1 MRWLYSL
8 LIYLISPLVL
18 LLLALRGLRNRDW
31 LKRWPQRFGWFDP
44 PEKTGGIVVHAVSV
58 GEVNAAGTLV
68 KALSQNFSERPLCVT
83 TFTPTGSDRVRSLFR
98 DEVFHVYLPLD
109 LPGAVKRF
117 FDRVQPALLVI
128 METEIWPNLYFEARR
143 RGIPVMIANARI
155 SERSIRG
162 YRRFKRMT
170 TAALGQV
177 SCIAAQSKLDA
188 GRLIEIGADAARLEV
203 TGNLKFDVEL
213 PPGLSE
219 QGEAIRQTWGSKR
232 LVLLAGSTH
241 QGDEKPVLEAF
252 KRLLRQFPEALL
264 VLVPRHPERFG
275 QVAQLT
281 RACGLT
287 VCLHSEHIDCP
298 PSAQCFIL
306 DAMGELLAYYA
317 ACDVAFVGGSLE
329 PVGGHNA
336 LEPAALAKPVLLGPH
351 TFNFE
356 DITDQLL
363 KAGAAIRVN
372 NAQDLEQ
379 AATRLFKRP
388 ELRDQ
393 MGRAGLEL
401 VISGQGALERTLE
414 IIEELITPG
423 AG

>member
-1 MRWLYSL
+1 MRWLYTF
-8 LIYLISPLVL
+8 LIYLITPLVL
-18 LLLALRGLRNRDW
+18 LLLLIRGLRNRDW

-58 GEVNAAGTLV
+58 GEVNVASTLV
-68 KALSQNFSERPLCVT
+68 KALSQHFPGLPLCLT
-83 TFTPTGSDRVRSLFR
+83 TFTPTGSDRVQSLFR
-98 DEVFHVYLPLD
+98 DEVFNVYLPLD

-117 FDRVQPALLVI
+117 FDRVQPAFLII

-162 YRRFKRMT
+162 YRRFRRMT
-170 TAALGQV
+170 TAALSQV
-177 SCIAAQSKLDA
+177 SCIAAQSELDA
-188 GRLIEIGADAARLEV
+188 GRLIEIGADETRLEV

-213 PPGLSE
+213 PPGLLE

-241 QGDEKPVLEAF
+241 EGDEKPVLEAF

-275 QVAQLT
+275 RTAQLAQ
-281 RACGLT
+281 ACGLT
-287 VCLHSEHIDCP
+287 VCLRSELVDCP
-298 PSAQCFIL
+298 PSAQCFIV
-306 DAMGELLAYYA
+306 DAMGELLPYYA

-329 PVGGHNA
+329 AIGGHNA

-356 DITDQLL
+356 DITNQLL
-363 KAGAAIRVN
+363 NTGAAIRVN
-372 NAQDLEQ
+372 NAGDLEK
-379 AATRLFKRP
+379 ATARLFRQP
-388 ELRDQ
+388 DLRDQ

-401 VISGQGALERTLE
+401 VKSGQGALERTLE
-414 IIEELITPG
+414 IVEGLITPE
-423 AG
+423 AD

>member
-1 MRWLYSL
+1 MRWLYTF
-8 LIYLISPLVL
+8 LIYLITPLVL
-18 LLLALRGLRNRDW
+18 LLLIIRGLRNRDW

-58 GEVNAAGTLV
+58 GEVNVASTLV
-68 KALSQNFSERPLCVT
+68 KALSQHFPGRPLCLT
-83 TFTPTGSDRVRSLFR
+83 TFTPTGSDRVQSLFR

-117 FDRVQPALLVI
+117 FDRVQPAFLII

-170 TAALGQV
+170 TAALSQV
-177 SCIAAQSKLDA
+177 SCIAAQSELDA
-188 GRLIEIGADAARLEV
+188 RRLIEIGADETRLEV

-213 PPGLSE
+213 PPGLLE
-219 QGEAIRQTWGSKR
+219 RGEAIRQSWGSKR

-241 QGDEKPVLEAF
+241 EGDEKPVLEAF
-252 KRLLRQFPEALL
+252 TQLLRQFPEALL
-264 VLVPRHPERFG
+264 VLAPRHPERFG
-275 QVAQLT
+275 RAAQL
-281 RACGLT
+281 ALASGLT
-287 VCLHSEHIDCP
+287 VCLHSELVDCR
-298 PSAQCFIL
+298 PSAQCFIV
-306 DAMGELLAYYA
+306 DAMGELLPYYA

-329 PVGGHNA
+329 AIGGHNA
-336 LEPAALAKPVLLGPH
+336 LEPAALAKPVLFGPH

-356 DITDQLL
+356 DITNQLL
-363 KAGAAIRVN
+363 STGAAIRVN
-372 NAQDLEQ
+372 NARDLEE
-379 AATRLFKRP
+379 ASTRLFRQP
-388 ELRDQ
+388 DLRNQ

-401 VISGQGALERTLE
+401 VKSGQGALERTLE
-414 IIEELITPG
+414 IVEGQITPE